1 MKTRF
6 VKSSFLLFAILALFS
21 FNSCATTSLVE
32 DDLNSYQPH
41 SDQSLLT
48 VMTQQEIVEMTISTE
63 LDSLLIKRK
72 KAEYQNADFS
82 FIDERGVAHNFF
94 AKVKPRGKF
103 RRMTCDF
110 PPLKLKFAKTELE
123 AAGLSGMNE
132 LKLVTHCMDDKDIS
146 KSLIMREYLMYKL
159 YNELTPNS
167 LRVQLAKITYLDKNN
182 PDYRMIRYGFL
193 IEDEEELSQRTGG
206 KVMNDKMGT
215 DPATLNPTHEKIA
228 AVFQYMIGNTDWN
241 IQMLRNVEILEKKD
255 GSLVPVPYDFDFAG
269 TVAAPYARPNV
280 DVGQRRVGQRVFMGN
295 ASSAKELYSTLSY
308 FRTKKQRLLNMVNDF
323 TAMDLESRQVIMDYL
338 ESFFVEI
345 ETQES
350 AQVYMF
356 DRTANSGTILTL
368 DR

>member
-6 VKSSFLLFAILALFS
+6 VKSSFVLFAILALFS
-21 FNSCATTSLVE
+21 FTSCASTTLME

-48 VMTQQEIVEMTISTE
+48 VMTHQEIVEMTISTE

-72 KAEYQNADFS
+72 KVDYQNADFS
-82 FIDERGVAHNFF
+82 FVDENGVSHNFF

-132 LKLVTHCMDDKDIS
+132 LKLVTHCLEDKEVS
-146 KSLIMREYLMYKL
+146 RSLIMREYLMYKL

-193 IEDEEELSQRTGG
+193 IEDEEELSQRANG
-206 KVMNDKMGT
+206 KVMDGKMGT
-215 DPATLNPTHEKIA
+215 KAAELSPTHEKIA

-241 IQMLRNVEILEKKD
+241 IEMLRNVEILEKKD
-255 GSLVPVPYDFDFAG
+255 GSLIPVPYDFDFAG
-269 TVAAPYARPNV
+269 TVGAPYARPNV
-280 DVGQRRVGQRVFMGN
+280 DVGQRRVGDRVFMGN
-295 ASSAKELYSTLSY
+295 ASSAKELYATLSY
-308 FRTKKQRLLNMVNDF
+308 YRTKEQKLLSMVNDF
-323 TAMDLESRQVIMDYL
+323 TALDLESRQAISNYL
-338 ESFFVEI
+338 ESFFREI
-345 ETQES
+345 DTPDS
-350 AQVYMF
+350 AQFYMF
-356 DRTANSGTILTL
+356 DSKVRSGTILTL